1 MDTAVPFRSR
11 VLSAVRWSAGAK
23 LASQSLSWVITIV
36 VIRLLRPEDY
46 GLMAMATIF
55 VGLLTL
61 FNELG
66 LGAAII
72 QRPSIDD
79 TLIRQA
85 FGLILLSNA
94 ACAVLLGVG
103 APFIAMFFDEPRLV
117 LLMRVL
123 ALQFVIVAFSV
134 VPQSLLERELS
145 FKRRSLADLVSTTI
159 GALATLM
166 LAFLGHGVWA
176 LVWGNL
182 AQLSSNMVLVNLAR
196 PYLRWP
202 SFKLAGLRD
211 VATFGGYVSM
221 ARLLWYF
228 YAQADIF
235 IGGRLLG
242 HELLGLYAVA
252 RQLAW
257 LPMEKLTVLVAQVA
271 LPAFARVQ
279 GDRERVASYLR
290 MSVRTVSFV
299 LFPVCFGLSAIA
311 PELITLFLGE
321 QWHSS
326 IVPLQLLCLVIPL
339 RIISN
344 MTNPAIQALARAD
357 TVFVNLLVSAL
368 IMPAAFVVGCRWGIV
383 GLSAAWLVGFP
394 LVFVIRLPWSLE
406 AFGMRASDF
415 LRAMGRPAFGSC
427 CMYAVVWTAR
437 LLSPFETASAAQ
449 LLLLVAVGAAAYAT
463 LVGAANRHGYREVFA
478 LVRG

>member
-1 MDTAVPFRSR
+1 MGMGCTFSSSSKNLARSSVPSRMSARGRESTEILDCESGSVTCSSARAISRRGSHAAVLNDAPRRRRFSVVVPSCGGRSSPCSKGGARWRPESSLPTAWIGSSQASTKERTTSSTCSPTWRPSSFAYRKSSRRSRTPMDTAVPFRSR

-66 LGAAII
+66 VAAPI
-72 QRPSIDD
+72 
-79 TLIRQA
+79 
-85 FGLILLSNA
+85 
-94 ACAVLLGVG
+94 
-103 APFIAMFFDEPRLV
+103 IAMFFDEPRLV

-159 GALATLM
+159 GALATLV

-242 HELLGLYAVA
+242 HE
-252 RQLAW
+252 
-257 LPMEKLTVLVAQVA
+257 
-271 LPAFARVQ
+271 
-279 GDRERVASYLR
+279 
-290 MSVRTVSFV
+290 
-299 LFPVCFGLSAIA
+299 
-311 PELITLFLGE
+311 
-321 QWHSS
+321 
-326 IVPLQLLCLVIPL
+326 
-339 RIISN
+339 
-344 MTNPAIQALARAD
+344 
-357 TVFVNLLVSAL
+357 
-368 IMPAAFVVGCRWGIV
+368 
-383 GLSAAWLVGFP
+383 
-394 LVFVIRLPWSLE
+394 
-406 AFGMRASDF
+406 
-415 LRAMGRPAFGSC
+415 
-427 CMYAVVWTAR
+427 
-437 LLSPFETASAAQ
+437 
-449 LLLLVAVGAAAYAT
+449 
-463 LVGAANRHGYREVFA
+463 
-478 LVRG
+478 

>member
-1 MDTAVPFRSR
+1 

-23 LASQSLSWVITIV
+23 LASQSFSWLTTIL

-66 LGAAII
+66 IGAAII
-72 QRPSIDD
+72 QRSSIDD
-79 TLIRQA
+79 RLIRQA
-85 FGLILLSNA
+85 FGLVLMTNAGCTLLLYVVAPSIA
-94 ACAVLLGVG
+94 A
-103 APFIAMFFDEPRLV
+103 FFDEPRLV
-117 LLMRVL
+117 PLVRGL
-123 ALQFVIVAFSV
+123 ALQFVVISFSI

-145 FKRRSLADLVSTTI
+145 FKKRSLADLVSTTI
-159 GALATLM
+159 GALATLL

-182 AQLSSNMVLVNLAR
+182 VQLTSNVMLVNLAR

-202 SFKLAGLRD
+202 SFVLSGFRD
-211 VATFGGYVSM
+211 VAAFGTYVSL
-221 ARLLWYF
+221 ARILWYF

-242 HELLGLYAVA
+242 NQLLGLYAVA

-279 GDRERVASYLR
+279 GDRERVANYLR

-299 LFPVCFGLSAIA
+299 VFPVCFGLSAIA
-311 PELITLFLGE
+311 PELVTVFLGE
-321 QWHSS
+321 HWQAS
-326 IVPLQLLCLVIPL
+326 ILPLQLLGLVIPL

-357 TVFVNLLVSAL
+357 TVFVNLLVSAIL
-368 IMPAAFVVGCRWGIV
+368 MPVAFLVGCRWGVV
-383 GLSAAWLVGFP
+383 GLAAAWLIGFP

-415 LRAMGRPAFGSC
+415 LGAMVRPALTSG
-427 CMYAVVWTAR
+427 CMYAAVFVAR
-437 LLSPFETASAAQ
+437 SLSPFEGGSASE
-449 LLLLVAVGAAAYAT
+449 LVLLVTVGAAAYAA
-463 LVGAANRHGYREVFA
+463 LVSAANREGYREVFA